1 MGLHYEIIRP
11 DNPAA
16 GEGRAM
22 LSGSI
27 DPHYAIAGF
36 IVGTL
41 VGVTGVGGGSLMTPI
56 LIVLFGVSPT
66 TAVGTDLL
74 FAAATKTVGSLVHGF
89 NRTIDW
95 RIVRRLAIG
104 SIPTAGLALMMLS
117 WLSMR
122 TGGAHQIV
130 TAILS
135 IALLM
140 TAGALIARNKIFSIY
155 SQRIA
160 NLNDRSIAC
169 LTIAMG
175 SMLGILVTF
184 SSVGAGAIG
193 VTALVLLYPQLSTA
207 RIVGSDIAH
216 AVPLTLIAGLGHG
229 VMGSVDLHTLV
240 SLLAGSLPGIF
251 VGSSISARVPD
262 TALRYVLAA
271 VLIIVGSKLVVD
283 LSAQSKASIVA
294 ARMTP
299 GSKSGCA
306 VARGEADT
314 TDAISRP
321 RRYLASKVWPTCSP
335 RRRAIK

>member
-1 MGLHYEIIRP
+1 
-11 DNPAA
+11 
-16 GEGRAM
+16 M

-36 IVGTL
+36 LVGAL

-56 LIVLFGVSPT
+56 LIVLFGVSPA

-95 RIVRRLAIG
+95 QVVRRLAIG
-104 SIPTAGLALMMLS
+104 SIPSTGFALMVLS
-117 WLSMR
+117 WLNMK
-122 TGGAHQIV
+122 TGSANQIV
-130 TAILS
+130 TAVLTF
-135 IALLM
+135 ALLL
-140 TAGALIARNKIFSIY
+140 TAGALIGRNKILGIY
-155 SQRIA
+155 AQRIA
-160 NLNDRSIAC
+160 SLNERSIAR
-169 LTIAMG
+169 LTIVMG
-175 SMLGILVTF
+175 AMLGILVTF
-184 SSVGAGAIG
+184 SSVGAGALG
-193 VTALVLLYPQLSTA
+193 VTALVLLYPRLPMA

-262 TALRYVLAA
+262 TALRYVMAA
-271 VLIIVGSKLVVD
+271 VLIIVGSKLAVD
-283 LSAQSKASIVA
+283 LFVQPKVGVGV

-299 GSKSGCA
+299 APQSSCDRAEADSTNA
-306 VARGEADT
+306 VAGAT
-314 TDAISRP
+314 S
-321 RRYLASKVWPTCSP
+321 YQASKFGSTC
-335 RRRAIK
+335 